1 MKNSIYNK
9 REVPSIHPGC
19 SLAETGASDYDD
31 FDNPLEAL
39 EIIPKGKENEWLFK
53 QVRTYMGFDGETV
66 EVKYMLSP
74 EAKAPSY
81 VREEALVTITV
92 PEGVHPITFLKETVA
107 NLEHAWVF
115 VSKEVAERLRKLPT
129 KYYQDTVAY
138 GEFFRFET
146 FDEISLQ
153 KVKYFDDWKVLYEWS
168 FERERF
174 MRPDAPE
181 FIIQLEMKD

>member
-9 REVPSIHPGC
+9 RKVPSINPRC
-19 SLAETGASDYDD
+19 SLAETGRNDYDD
-31 FDNPLEAL
+31 YDNPLKAL
-39 EIIPKGKENEWLFK
+39 KVIPEGTEDRWLIEETKECES
-53 QVRTYMGFDGETV
+53 FDGEYLKIERV
-66 EVKYMLSP
+66 LRPEVK
-74 EAKAPSY
+74 APAC
-81 VREEALVTITV
+81 VRNETLVTITV

-115 VSKEVAERLRKLPT
+115 VSKEVAKMLRKLPT

-153 KVKYFDDWKVLYEWS
+153 TVEYFDDWKVLCEWE
-168 FERERF
+168 FEGDKFART
-174 MRPDAPE
+174 ANPE